1 MDENALVELHMNR
14 EQLADFLG
22 VARPS
27 LSRELMRMQA
37 DGLVLVSKKTIT
49 VLDKEAVELLYD

>member
-1 MDENALVELHMNR
+1 MNR

-27 LSRELMRMQA
+27 LSRELMRMQK
-37 DGLVLVSKKTIT
+37 DGLIEVNKKMIR
-49 VLDKEAVELLYD
+49 VCDKEAVEMLYGA

>member
-1 MDENALVELHMNR
+1 MNR

-27 LSRELMRMQA
+27 LSRELMKMQK
-37 DGLVLVSKKTIT
+37 DGLIEVGRKSIRIC
-49 VLDKEAVELLYD
+49 DRDAVEMLYG

>member
-1 MDENALVELHMNR
+1 MNR

-37 DGLVLVSKKTIT
+37 DGLIEVSKKRI
-49 VLDKEAVELLYD
+49 LIRDKKAVELLYD

>member
-1 MDENALVELHMNR
+1 MNR

>member
-27 LSRELMRMQA
+27 LSRELMKMQK
-37 DGLVLVSKKTIT
+37 DGLIEVGRKSIRIC
-49 VLDKEAVELLYD
+49 DRDAVEMLYG